1 MKKPVVIIFVCF
13 YIFGCGNPKI
23 VSVLQEDSVGQI
35 PCPAEKI
42 EIIEHSK
49 LESGEMTWTA
59 LCIGDTYQC
68 NKKNGSVRCTEMAS
82 QFPN

>member
-1 MKKPVVIIFVCF
+1 MTKLLALLFLSLSVLS
-13 YIFGCGNPKI
+13 CGNPKI

-42 EIIEHSK
+42 EIIEHK
-49 LESGEMTWTA
+49 ELESGEMTWTA
-59 LCIGDTYQC
+59 LCLGDTYQC
-68 NKKNGSVRCTEMAS
+68 SKKNGSVRCTEMAS

>member
-1 MKKPVVIIFVCF
+1 MKSLIVIFF
-13 YIFGCGNPKI
+13 LSSLIFGCGNPKI

-42 EIIEHSK
+42 EIIEHQK
-49 LESGEMTWTA
+49 KENGDMMWTA
-59 LCIGDTYQC
+59 LCLGDTYQC
-68 NKKNGSVRCTEMAS
+68 DKKGGVVSCSEMAS